1 MATKN
6 NIFLSYWKI
15 LKESV
20 SRFGRNDTITHS
32 AALAYYMVFS
42 LPAIIIIVLWISGL
56 IYDEVMVKDA
66 IFEQYSKL
74 TGTEGAKQLKATL
87 EKINVQKPGWWGGL
101 IGLAVICFTS
111 SSVLIA
117 MQNALNSIFGEKRAK
132 SVKQNIWRV
141 IYDRFISVAMIV
153 TFAFILT
160 VSMVMEALVATF
172 GKYIQ
177 EGLGHDPGWLLIFD
191 NVLLDVLALTVL
203 FVLLFRYLPQRK
215 FKWKD
220 TLFGA
225 LLTALL
231 FVAGKFLIELFIGKS
246 VVANYYE
253 AAGSI
258 LVLMLWV
265 YYTSSIFLFGAI
277 VTATRAEIL
286 DGNSNDNMP
295 APSSK

>member
-1 MATKN
+1 MAKMN
-6 NIFLSYWKI
+6 NVFLTYWKI

-87 EKINVQKPGWWGGL
+87 EKINIQKPGWWGGL
-101 IGLAVICFTS
+101 IGIAVIGFTS

-117 MQNALNSIFGEKRAK
+117 MQNALNSIFGETRAK
-132 SVKQNIWRV
+132 SVKQSIWRI
-141 IYDRFISVAMIV
+141 IYDRFISVAMII

-177 EGLGHDPGWLLIFD
+177 ELLGNDPGWLLIFD
-191 NVLLDVLALTVL
+191 NVLLDVVALTVL

-220 TLFGA
+220 IIFGA
-225 LLTALL
+225 LITALL
-231 FVAGKFLIELFIGKS
+231 FVVGKSLIELFIGKS
-246 VVANYYE
+246 VTANYYE

-265 YYTSSIFLFGAI
+265 YYTSAIFLFGAI
-277 VTATRAEIL
+277 VTATRAEL
-286 DGNSNDNMP
+286 LNGKSNNNMP
-295 APSSK
+295 AQSRK